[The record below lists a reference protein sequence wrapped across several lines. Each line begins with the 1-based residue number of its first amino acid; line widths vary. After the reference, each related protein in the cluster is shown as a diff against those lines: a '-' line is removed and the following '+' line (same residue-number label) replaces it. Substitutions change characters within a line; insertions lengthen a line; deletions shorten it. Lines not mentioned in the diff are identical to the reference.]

1 MKLIKETRIAWIVSA
16 LLFLPLMGVSLI
28 THFQQVKEKA
38 KIDQDIEALKSD
50 IKNLDEPD
58 LEFEELKK
66 TGMAALEKLTKS
78 KDNWWYLGELE
89 GIKKKYKPYFR
100 NISASRITNGADFKT
115 YSRLIKM
122 SSSFSESVDLIDSL
136 EGYGGFKIESLDVQ
150 ANEEDS
156 RKHDVEFWLAFSRV
170 KQPIVDKLAAALI
183 EKKAKKV
190 EKNYYTTSLRLSPS
204 WKKNRLLVMNRGG
217 RDPFINLKRSRE
229 EWLTK
234 LEEERKNAGIVGGD
248 TADLSDKLI
257 LKGILSVKG
266 KKMAILDAQYE
277 VIPGKKNL
285 YRYNVKVG
293 DFVGEKKVIRI
304 DEKQV
309 FLKAQNKMY
318 LTMMQ

>member
-1 MKLIKETRIAWIVSA
+1 
-16 LLFLPLMGVSLI
+16 MGVSLM
-28 THFQQVKEKA
+28 THFQQRKEKA
-38 KIDQDIEALKSD
+38 KIDQDIEALN
-50 IKNLDEPD
+50 IKIRNLDEPD
-58 LEFEELKK
+58 LEFEKLKK
-66 TGMAALEKLTKS
+66 TGMVALEKLTKS

-100 NISASRITNGADFKT
+100 NISASRIKDGSDFKI

-136 EGYGGFKIESLDVQ
+136 EGFGGFKIESLDVQ

-170 KQPIVDKLAAALI
+170 KQPIVDKLAAALV

-190 EKNYYTTSLRLSPS
+190 EKNYYTTSLRLPPS
-204 WKKNRLLVMNRGG
+204 WKKNRLLVVNRGG
-217 RDPFINLKRSRE
+217 RDPFINLKKSRE
-229 EWLTK
+229 EWLAK
-234 LEEERKNAGIVGGD
+234 LEEERNKAGFVGGGGN

-266 KKMAILDAQYE
+266 TKMAILDAQYD

-293 DFVGEKKVIRI
+293 DFVGEKEVVRI
-304 DEKQV
+304 EDNRV
-309 FLKAQNKMY
+309 FLKAENKMY
-318 LTMMQ
+318 LTMMR